1 MATGM
6 TTEALFLG
14 SNHIVLAAAE
24 TSEETTA
31 ASEEAHAEDGHSE
44 EGSEAATHGDDASH
58 GETDAHTEVA
68 HGDEHGA
75 TGMPQLDVTTYSNQI
90 FWLVLCLIA
99 VYFLFSRIALP
110 RIGGTIEQR
119 TQTIQ
124 RDLDRAA
131 EMKLKAE
138 EAEEQYN
145 QALSDARARAHAI
158 AEETKAKIQGEVD
171 AATAKADA
179 EIAKQSEASAKRI
192 AKLQKDA
199 EASVQDVASDVA
211 KSILDALAP
220 SVSDAK
226 SVKSALGK
234 VLKG

>member
-1 MATGM
+1 MATGLN
-6 TTEALFLG
+6 TEANYLELQG
-14 SNHIVLAAAE
+14 LLLAENE
-24 TSEETTA
+24 TDHA
-31 ASEEAHAEDGHSE
+31 AEDGDH
-44 EGSEAATHGDDASH
+44 AADAAAADGDHAADGDAH
-58 GETDAHTEVA
+58 DAHTEVA

-75 TGMPQLDVTTYSNQI
+75 TGMPQLDFTTYSNQI

-119 TQTIQ
+119 AQTIQ

-145 QALSDARARAHAI
+145 QALVDARSRAHQI
-158 AEETKAKIQGEVD
+158 AEDTKAEIQAEVD

-179 EIAKQSEASAKRI
+179 EIGKQSEASAKRI

-199 EASVQDVASDVA
+199 EASVEEISTDVTKA
-211 KSILDALAP
+211 ILEALAP
-220 SVSDAK
+220 STADDK
-226 SVKSALGK
+226 SIAGAIGK